1 MRKISIFAIFELHQ
15 QYIHQKNAFSKW
27 NSIMGRKNKICKKKM
42 KKIDFFR
49 FLIKNYAD
57 QLASTANFL
66 QMVKKISK
74 ITLSGLVRRFE
85 MKSHQI

>member
-1 MRKISIFAIFELHQ
+1 
-15 QYIHQKNAFSKW
+15 
-27 NSIMGRKNKICKKKM
+27 M

-66 QMVKKISK
+66 QMVKKFQK
-74 ITLSGLVRRFE
+74 LLYQDLLEGLKWKVTKYEHATFNELE
-85 MKSHQI
+85 MADDKQLGGARGAPPAILGLNKN